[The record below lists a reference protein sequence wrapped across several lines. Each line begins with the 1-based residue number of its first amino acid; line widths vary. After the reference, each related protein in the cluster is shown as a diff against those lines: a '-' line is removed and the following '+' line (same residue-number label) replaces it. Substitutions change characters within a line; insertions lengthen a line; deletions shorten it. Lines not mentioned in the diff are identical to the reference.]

1 MDLNRLYEVM
11 NLSTVVQVVHNDKL
25 VRVETVNESKN
36 GNIAQV
42 IYPDSGH
49 RAAVPVEEL
58 GETFL
63 PEAES
68 EYIFDA
74 STRWSPLIRG

>member
-11 NLSTVVQVVHNDKL
+11 NLGTVVQVAHNDKL
-25 VRVETVNESKN
+25 VRVETVNESEH
-36 GNIAQV
+36 GHMAQV

-49 RAAVPVEEL
+49 KATVPIEQL
-58 GETFL
+58 RETTMA
-63 PEAES
+63 EAES